1 MLLEIRNLRR
11 SFGAVVVADDISLD
25 VAEGEALGIVGPN
38 GAGKSSLFNL
48 ITGQLTPDG
57 GNILL
62 DGTDITNAPV
72 RRRVQDGIGR
82 SFQIPQPFEHMTTFE
97 NVSVAACFGAG
108 GSETEE
114 QEHVIDVLH
123 RTGLLPKANMPAGSL
138 SLLERK
144 RLEMARALATKPRLL
159 LLDEIAGG
167 LTEAECQSLI
177 ATIQEINAG
186 GTTIVWIEHVTH
198 ALLAVVSRLIA
209 IDFGKI
215 IGEGNPQAVMD
226 SEAVR
231 QIYLGMEA

>member
-25 VAEGEALGIVGPN
+25 VAESEALGIVGPN

-108 GSETEE
+108 GSEAEE

>member
-11 SFGAVVVADDISLD
+11 SFGAIVVADDINLS
-25 VAEGEALGIVGPN
+25 VVEGEALGIIGPN

-48 ITGQLTPDG
+48 ISGRLAPDAG
-57 GNILL
+57 SIIL
-62 DGTDITNAPV
+62 DGKDVT
-72 RRRVQDGIGR
+72 RVPARKRVSAGIGR
-82 SFQIPQPFEHMTTFE
+82 SFQIPQPFDGMTTFE
-97 NVSVAACFGAG
+97 NTAVAACFGAG
-108 GSETEE
+108 GSEKEE

-144 RLEMARALATKPRLL
+144 RLEMARALATKPRIL

-177 ATIQEINAG
+177 ATIQEINAA
-186 GTTIVWIEHVTH
+186 GTTIIWIEHVTH
-198 ALLAVVSRLIA
+198 ALLAVVTRLVA
-209 IDFGKI
+209 IDFGKV
-215 IGEGNPQAVMD
+215 IGEGAPKAVMD

-231 QIYLGMEA
+231 QIYFGMEV